1 MLKNSCQLFTISSQ
15 GKHGVFLDFITIK
28 KSSYQ
33 KEIAERI
40 TGMEDNLT
48 PIYPERPSEMNEV
61 ELRRGFNSLQD
72 KLVSAVESRDKR
84 QKQLN
89 EALQERDQ
97 VVANTGK

>member
-1 MLKNSCQLFTISSQ
+1 
-15 GKHGVFLDFITIK
+15 
-28 KSSYQ
+28 
-33 KEIAERI
+33 
-40 TGMEDNLT
+40 MEDNLT

-61 ELRRGFNSLQD
+61 ELRRAFNSLQD